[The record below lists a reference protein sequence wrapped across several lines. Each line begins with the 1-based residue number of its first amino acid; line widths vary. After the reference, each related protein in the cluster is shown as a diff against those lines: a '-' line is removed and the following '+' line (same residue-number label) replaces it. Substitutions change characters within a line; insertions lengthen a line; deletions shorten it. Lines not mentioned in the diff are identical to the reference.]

1 MKRINSDWMVLNV
14 LVLLHAVV
22 SVPKSILGHLVLDMD
37 VKECEQVSS
46 EVSSHPGTPVVKMNQ
61 QELTDMAQS
70 LNGDFGDFD
79 DLCDFDDVGDF
90 GDFDDVGD
98 FDDFDDLGDFQDFDD
113 LGDVDVGDFGDF

>member
-1 MKRINSDWMVLNV
+1 MDGVKC
-14 LVLLHAVV
+14 V
-22 SVPKSILGHLVLDMD
+22 SPVSCGRLCPQSILGHLVLDMD

-46 EVSSHPGTPVVKMNQ
+46 EVSSHSDTPVVKMNQ

-79 DLCDFDDVGDF
+79 DLSDLGDFDDVGDF